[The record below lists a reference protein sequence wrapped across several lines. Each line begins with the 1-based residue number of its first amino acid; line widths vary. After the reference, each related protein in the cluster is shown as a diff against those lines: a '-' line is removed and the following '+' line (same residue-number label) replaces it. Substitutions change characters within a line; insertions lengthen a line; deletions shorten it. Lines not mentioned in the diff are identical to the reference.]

1 MYKLYRIAPLGA
13 FYSSSRR
20 LVKHFLQALAGPIVL
35 PYRGNFSL
43 RDPNTPDDQ
52 TVGKKQSACDLSTEP
67 ITEVLT
73 FSIHCSTSGQITLK
87 ADTSLTLRFY
97 RRSFNRNIMEKHAT
111 RSSTL
116 ALSCQTCFGNDGCR
130 SRLRNPW
137 GIAWRPGRTEDVGG
151 EFLARAQCGMSVDQA
166 DVVVES
172 LLLLNHEFPDDSK
185 VLYITSRYYS
195 ELANR
200 AARKLTVRAPSSAEA
215 QVLMAEAYQARGD
228 FESATAKYRRILEQY
243 PKQPGVHYQLGQ
255 IILAK
260 IPTATEEAKREF
272 DAELEVNPTSPAAEY
287 MLGDLAWRAM
297 KSDEAIP
304 HFSRAT
310 ELDVSLA
317 QPYLGLGVALNAVG
331 RFTEAI
337 DALKQYIRLTPADP
351 RDTINLPSPT
361 HGLET
366 S

>member
-1 MYKLYRIAPLGA
+1 MRTY
-13 FYSSSRR
+13 
-20 LVKHFLQALAGPIVL
+20 
-35 PYRGNFSL
+35 
-43 RDPNTPDDQ
+43 
-52 TVGKKQSACDLSTEP
+52 
-67 ITEVLT
+67 EVRT
-73 FSIHCSTSGQITLK
+73 YG
-87 ADTSLTLRFY
+87 
-97 RRSFNRNIMEKHAT
+97 
-111 RSSTL
+111 
-116 ALSCQTCFGNDGCR
+116 CQMNVHD
-130 SRLRNPW
+130 SERLR
-137 GIAWRPGRTEDVGG
+137 GLLEDAGYV
-151 EFLARAQCGMSVDQA
+151 RAPEGDQA

-200 AARKLTVRAPSSAEA
+200 AARKLTVKAPSSAEA

-228 FESATAKYRRILEQY
+228 LESATAKYRRILEQY

-260 IPTATEEAKREF
+260 IPTASEEARREF
-272 DAELEVNPTSPAAEY
+272 EAELEVNPTSPAAEY

-317 QPYLGLGVALNAVG
+317 QPYLGLGVALNAVV
-331 RFTEAI
+331 RFAEAI
-337 DALKQYIRLTPADP
+337 DALKKYVRLTPADP
-351 RDTINLPSPT
+351 AGYYQLAIAYSRIGNKQEAERQRTLQLDAEEKLKLGSASTQGAPQP
-361 HGLET
+361 H
-366 S
+366 

>member
-1 MYKLYRIAPLGA
+1 M
-13 FYSSSRR
+13 
-20 LVKHFLQALAGPIVL
+20 
-35 PYRGNFSL
+35 
-43 RDPNTPDDQ
+43 
-52 TVGKKQSACDLSTEP
+52 
-67 ITEVLT
+67 
-73 FSIHCSTSGQITLK
+73 
-87 ADTSLTLRFY
+87 
-97 RRSFNRNIMEKHAT
+97 
-111 RSSTL
+111 
-116 ALSCQTCFGNDGCR
+116 
-130 SRLRNPW
+130 
-137 GIAWRPGRTEDVGG
+137 
-151 EFLARAQCGMSVDQA
+151 ARAQCGMSVDQA

-200 AARKLTVRAPSSAEA
+200 AARKLTGRAPSSAEA

-260 IPTATEEAKREF
+260 IPTATEEARREF
-272 DAELEVNPTSPAAEY
+272 EAELEVNPTSPAAEY

-337 DALKQYIRLTPADP
+337 DALKKYVRLTPADP
-351 RDTINLPSPT
+351 AGYYQLAIAYSRIGNKQEAERQRTLQLDAEEKLKLGSASTQGAPQP
-361 HGLET
+361 H
-366 S
+366 

>member
-1 MYKLYRIAPLGA
+1 MLRDRAHWPSPVRPASVMMAAALVCGTPGELLGA
-13 FYSSSRR
+13 QAERKRSEGSSSPARIER
-20 LVKHFLQALAGPIVL
+20 GVDLASKGKCPEALTILGKSIPAPVDKQL
-35 PYRGNFSL
+35 RYR
-43 RDPNTPDDQ
+43 
-52 TVGKKQSACDLSTEP
+52 A
-67 ITEVLT
+67 
-73 FSIHCSTSGQITLK
+73 
-87 ADTSLTLRFY
+87 A
-97 RRSFNRNIMEKHAT
+97 M
-111 RSSTL
+111 
-116 ALSCQTCFGNDGCR
+116 
-130 SRLRNPW
+130 
-137 GIAWRPGRTEDVGG
+137 
-151 EFLARAQCGMSVDQA
+151 ARAQCGMSVDQA

-185 VLYITSRYYS
+185 VLYIYYS

-200 AARKLTVRAPSSAEA
+200 AARKLTVKAPSSAEA

-260 IPTATEEAKREF
+260 IPTASEEARREF
-272 DAELEVNPTSPAAEY
+272 EAELQVNPTSPAAEY

-337 DALKQYIRLTPADP
+337 DALKKYIRLTPADP
-351 RDTINLPSPT
+351 AGYYQLAIAYSRIGNKQEAERQRTLQLDAEEKLKLGSASTQGAPQP
-361 HGLET
+361 H
-366 S
+366 